1 MANVYYNRVLSDK
14 MVNTI
19 KDSKYS
25 WIIDYVRQHPE
36 LDFQTGSNKNK
47 TWFSVYRGTGRVL
60 SLSPRGKMS
69 AANAYMV
76 LCPEFYKAPDEDKF
90 NKLLDTI
97 PQNENLGRYYENN
110 KGTKKEGYY
119 QGMIGRRYTFENK
132 ASDDF
137 IIIDKEFV
145 IGFEGKEEKEE
156 WNKPIENK
164 VSELIRV
171 IRDSFGNTNLPSDIS
186 NRYGEFDFLGLTWDG
201 DLIIMELKQ
210 DDPTKTYL
218 SPLQIAYYNLQLTQ
232 LIQDI
237 GLDNLYSNIKEMIE
251 QKSSLGI
258 LNISR
263 PLPEKLSGNILNYLI
278 VGDEEDLSDE
288 ICRRFHIIR
297 KLVGLEIKAYTCQ
310 SNTDGTLKDSIKLI
324 NK

>member
-1 MANVYYNRVLSDK
+1 MANVYYNRVLSDE
-14 MVNTI
+14 MVNTM

-25 WIIDYVRQHPE
+25 WIIDYVRKHPE
-36 LDFQTGSNKNK
+36 LDFQTGSNKK
-47 TWFSVYRGTGRVL
+47 GTWFSVYRGTGRVL
-60 SLSPRGKMS
+60 SLSPTGKMS

-76 LCPEFYKAPDEDKF
+76 LCPEFYNAPDEDKF
-90 NKLLDTI
+90 NKLLDAI

-110 KGTKKEGYY
+110 KGVKKEGYY

-132 ASDDF
+132 VSDDF
-137 IIIDKEFV
+137 IIIDKELV
-145 IGFEGKEEKEE
+145 IGFESKEKKEE

-164 VSELIRV
+164 VSELIRD
-171 IRDSFGNTNLPSDIS
+171 IRDSFGSTKLPSDIS

-201 DLIIMELKQ
+201 DLVIMELKQ
-210 DDPTKTYL
+210 KDPTKTYL

-237 GLDNLYSNIKEMIE
+237 GLDNLYNNIKGMIE

-288 ICRRFHIIR
+288 ICRRFDIIR
-297 KLVGLEIKAYTCQ
+297 EKVGLEIKAYTCQ
-310 SNTDGTLKDSIKLI
+310 STTDGTLKDSIKLI